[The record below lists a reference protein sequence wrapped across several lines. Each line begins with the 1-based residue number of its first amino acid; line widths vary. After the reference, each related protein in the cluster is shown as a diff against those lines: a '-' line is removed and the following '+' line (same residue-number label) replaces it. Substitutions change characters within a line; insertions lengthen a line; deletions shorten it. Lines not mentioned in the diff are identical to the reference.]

1 MLKGIQFRE
10 MIMKIIAIFFII
22 VGVSGILM
30 GGMMFGDIGVAAM
43 IGESVGILSGLGFL
57 KVNKGD

>member
-1 MLKGIQFRE
+1 
-10 MIMKIIAIFFII
+10 MIIIAIFFII